1 MKLSRT
7 ELIIQIVLSHFLVLF
22 VGLFS
27 IYYIECRINVR
38 SRQMAET
45 AADNLGNLPA
55 GKWNEL
61 QKYAGQEEEKNRDK
75 AADMM
80 PAIDAGAA
88 SQDEEGDAS
97 AFLQEPDQYLTY
109 SVFYRRAASGSSAP
123 VRQYYEQNS
132 LNVDLFLGEYQ
143 NYFVRQKSFYAVQGA
158 FWPLELV
165 SIAGH
170 PVEKDGRFGGFVYV
184 ARSLDYAPLF
194 LIVYALAATVVF
206 YLVVLYLLSQKRNRD
221 RVEQIYHQY
230 IANISHE
237 LKTPIAS
244 IQAITEILT
253 DGGEIDEGSRS
264 MYYGIIS
271 RESRLLEHAV
281 LQIIELS
288 KLQDNRKGFE
298 KKYVPV
304 REVMDPIRD
313 RFADRCEEIG
323 VSFWIDES
331 VYALPDLH
339 TDPYRLIQLLT
350 ILLDNAYKFVPEE
363 GHIFIDATTKYG
375 QATLRV
381 NDNGRGISE
390 KDFPH
395 IFERFYKTSVDNP
408 KGTGLGLAIAQEIV
422 NGLDE
427 SIWVQSKE
435 GEGTIF
441 FVTVR
446 TAT

>member
-1 MKLSRT
+1 MRLSKT
-7 ELIIQIVLSHFLVLF
+7 EWILQIILSHCLVLF

-27 IYYIECRINVR
+27 IYYIECRINVQ
-38 SRQMAET
+38 SRVMAET
-45 AADNLGNLPA
+45 AADNLGKLPDEVW
-55 GKWNEL
+55 KTL
-61 QKYAGQEEEKNRDK
+61 QKQENQTEVKRDSIEEQ
-75 AADMM
+75 
-80 PAIDAGAA
+80 GAA
-88 SQDEEGDAS
+88 
-97 AFLQEPDQYLTY
+97 FLNEPDQYLTY
-109 SVFYRRAASGSSAP
+109 SVFYRRAASAVSAP
-123 VRQYYEQNS
+123 VRQYYEQKD
-132 LNVDLFLGEYQ
+132 LQVDRYLKEYQ
-143 NYFVRQKSFYAVQGA
+143 NYFVRQKSFYAVQGSFA
-158 FWPLELV
+158 PLELV
-165 SIAGH
+165 SIAGQ
-170 PVEKDGRFGGFVYV
+170 PVERDGRFGGFVYV

-194 LIVYALAATVVF
+194 LVVYALAATVVF
-206 YLVVLYLLSQKRNRD
+206 YLVVLYLVSQRRNRE

-253 DGGEIDEGSRS
+253 DGGELDEGSRS

-304 REVMDPIRD
+304 REIMDPIRD

-381 NDNGRGISE
+381 NDDGRGISE
-390 KDFPH
+390 KDYPH

-427 SIWVQSKE
+427 TIWVQSKE

-441 FVTVR
+441 FVTVA

>member
-1 MKLSRT
+1 MKLTRT

-38 SRQMAET
+38 SRLMAET
-45 AADNLGNLPA
+45 AAEDLGNLPA
-55 GKWNEL
+55 EKWSDL
-61 QKYAGQEEEKNRDK
+61 QKHHGQNVPGLLE
-75 AADMM
+75 
-80 PAIDAGAA
+80 
-88 SQDEEGDAS
+88 
-97 AFLQEPDQYLTY
+97 EPDQYLTY
-109 SVFYRRAASGSSAP
+109 SVFYRRAAAGSSEP
-123 VRQYYEQNS
+123 VRRYYEQKD
-132 LNVDLFLGEYQ
+132 LYVDRFLGEYQ
-143 NYFVRQKSFYAVQGA
+143 SYFVRQKSFYAVQGA
-158 FWPLELV
+158 AWPLELV
-165 SIAGH
+165 SIAGQ
-170 PVEKDGRFGGFVYV
+170 PVERDGRFGGFVYV

-194 LIVYALAATVVF
+194 LIVYALAATAVF
-206 YLVVLYLLSQKRNRD
+206 YLIVLYLISQKRSRD

-253 DGGEIDEGSRS
+253 DGGELDEGSRS

-331 VYALPDLH
+331 VYALPELH
-339 TDPYRLIQLLT
+339 TDP
-350 ILLDNAYKFVPEE
+350 
-363 GHIFIDATTKYG
+363 
-375 QATLRV
+375 
-381 NDNGRGISE
+381 
-390 KDFPH
+390 
-395 IFERFYKTSVDNP
+395 
-408 KGTGLGLAIAQEIV
+408 
-422 NGLDE
+422 
-427 SIWVQSKE
+427 
-435 GEGTIF
+435 
-441 FVTVR
+441 
-446 TAT
+446 

>member
-1 MKLSRT
+1 
-7 ELIIQIVLSHFLVLF
+7 LVLF

-38 SRQMAET
+38 SREMAQT
-45 AADNLGNLPA
+45 AAEALGNLPDTGWTDLQKDIRQA
-55 GKWNEL
+55 EEMQRVDESKEL
-61 QKYAGQEEEKNRDK
+61 QSSEYLN
-75 AADMM
+75 
-80 PAIDAGAA
+80 
-88 SQDEEGDAS
+88 
-97 AFLQEPDQYLTY
+97 EPEQYLTY
-109 SVFYRRAASGSSAP
+109 SVFYRRAASAVSVP
-123 VRQYYEQNS
+123 VRRYYEQKNLQIDS
-132 LNVDLFLGEYQ
+132 FLKEYHQ
-143 NYFVRQKSFYAVQGA
+143 YFERQKSFYAVQGS
-158 FWPLELV
+158 FRPLDFV
-165 SIAGH
+165 SIAGY
-170 PVEKDGRFGGFVYV
+170 PVTRNGRVGGFVYV
-184 ARSLDYAPLF
+184 ARSLEYAPLF
-194 LIVYALAATVVF
+194 FIVYALTATALF
-206 YLVVLYLLSQKRNRD
+206 YVVVLYLISQKRNRE

-253 DGGEIDEGSRS
+253 DGGEIDESSRS

-313 RFADRCEEIG
+313 RFVDRCEEIG

-350 ILLDNAYKFVPEE
+350 ILLENAYKFVPEDE

-427 SIWVQSKE
+427 TIWVQSKE

-441 FVTVR
+441 FVTVQ